1 MSVRE
6 SSNAFGDVSADRD
19 TTQRFTRW
27 PGLLSLVLGVLLGP
41 TIALI
46 NQEGIYAANMWSCGH
61 GTRATM
67 HIVPALCLAVAMAT
81 ALMAYRDWRAV
92 GAGVEDEN
100 ATVETRTRF
109 LSLLG
114 ITISVF
120 SSLVIIAQWAAIF
133 VFDPCMRA

>member
-1 MSVRE
+1 MSARE
-6 SSNAFGDVSADRD
+6 SSDVLGGG
-19 TTQRFTRW
+19 TTRRSDGGRFTRW
-27 PGLLSLVLGVLLGP
+27 PGLLSLSLGVLLGP

-46 NQEGIYAANMWSCGH
+46 NQEAIYAVNMWACGH
-61 GTRATM
+61 GISATM
-67 HIVPALCLAVAMAT
+67 HIAPAVCLAIAVGAAI
-81 ALMAYRDWRAV
+81 LAYRDWRAV
-92 GAGVEDEN
+92 GGGVEDEEG
-100 ATVETRTRF
+100 TVETRTRF